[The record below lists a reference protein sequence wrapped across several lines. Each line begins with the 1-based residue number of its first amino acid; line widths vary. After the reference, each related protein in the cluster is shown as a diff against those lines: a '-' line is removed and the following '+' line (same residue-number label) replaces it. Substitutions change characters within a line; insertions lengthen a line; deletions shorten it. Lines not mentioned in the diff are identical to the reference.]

1 MLLLS
6 KQNIIFFG
14 CFDPKNDFL
23 DNLNKCSLGWSNL
36 CFGEKRSTGSLT
48 ILAYTQ
54 VWLQALARWCLGLLV
69 QYRDTRGG
77 AFRAGQSVGAEQE
90 RAEQVSEISALLKLL
105 NMLTQRFDDDVTDD
119 LTEVRHLPVFCHPR
133 PTCCIPTN
141 PRQTRFIDVTSVDSS
156 VQVVILTTYRVV
168 SHAF

>member
-1 MLLLS
+1 M
-6 KQNIIFFG
+6 
-14 CFDPKNDFL
+14 
-23 DNLNKCSLGWSNL
+23 
-36 CFGEKRSTGSLT
+36 
-48 ILAYTQ
+48 ILAFTQ

-119 LTEVRHLPVFCHPR
+119 LTEVRHLPVLASQNQHVLLRRTHNKHGLRCEQCRQLRSSGYTDHLQSRGSCVLTVNRACERFLWHAMFPVCAAR
-133 PTCCIPTN
+133 PPSHE
-141 PRQTRFIDVTSVDSS
+141 DM
-156 VQVVILTTYRVV
+156 VQMNENRV
-168 SHAF
+168 ATKT